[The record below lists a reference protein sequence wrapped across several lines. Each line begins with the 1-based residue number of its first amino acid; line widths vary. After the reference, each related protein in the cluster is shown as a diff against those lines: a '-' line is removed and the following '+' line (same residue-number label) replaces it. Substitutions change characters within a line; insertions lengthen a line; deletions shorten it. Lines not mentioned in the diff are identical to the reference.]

1 MAFSGI
7 VLSSATQELNNKILE
22 GRIEKI
28 YQPEKFEINFL
39 VYRNINYRL
48 LISAH
53 PVYSRTHLSKEE
65 KENPFSPPTFC
76 MLLRKHLSGG
86 RIIKIEQKGLDRILQ
101 LTVRTRDEFDLVEE
115 KKLVVE
121 IMGKHSN
128 IILLDQEEV
137 ILGSIKTVTE
147 AVSRHRTVLPG
158 KPYRPPPYGEKI
170 NLTESKKIHPGELK
184 ENLASKANQN
194 ISKALISTYNGLDP
208 LLAEEIGFGA
218 TLDPRGKVE
227 EMTPEETDRLA
238 DTLQA
243 VKETI
248 EKGLWSPEILTD
260 EKKYYI
266 DFTSLELNSYPET
279 LRIGYTEVSEML
291 DMFFCTKI
299 HQQKYTQLRQN
310 LLQLVSDELKKV
322 KHKRN
327 GLEKKLEKAGKCE
340 ELQLWGELLTS
351 QLYLVNKGQEKVSLV
366 NYYHPEQE
374 HITVPL
380 DPRLSPGENAQKY
393 FKRYRKL
400 KKSLPLAKKE
410 LKKNLQELNYLEGVK
425 YNLEVGSWEDIR
437 DIKEELVQEGYLKK
451 PRKKPEVKIKETES
465 RPLKYISSH
474 GYEILVGKNN
484 QQNDYLTL
492 KMASKEDL
500 WLHVK
505 DIPGSHVV
513 VRGENIPEES
523 LKEAALLAAYH
534 SKGSNSS
541 NVPVDY
547 TKIKH
552 VRKPRQGKPGMVIYD
567 HHKTL
572 YVTPD
577 EKQVSKIEQ
586 N

>member
-7 VLSSATQELNNKILE
+7 VLSSATQELNNKIRE

-48 LISAH
+48 LVSAH
-53 PVYSRTHLSKEE
+53 PVHSRIHLSKEE

-101 LTVRTRDEFDLVEE
+101 LTIRTRDEFDLVEE

-158 KPYRPPPYGEKI
+158 KSYCPPPYGEKI
-170 NLTESKKIHPGELK
+170 NLTESKTIRPGELM
-184 ENLASKANQN
+184 ETLTSKANQT

-208 LLAEEIGFGA
+208 LLAEEIGFRA

-227 EMTPEETDRLA
+227 EMTPEETGRLA
-238 DTLQA
+238 DILQA

-248 EKGLWSPEILTD
+248 KKGLWSPEILTD
-260 EKKYYI
+260 EKKYYK
-266 DFTSLELNSYPET
+266 DFTSLELTGYPET
-279 LRIGYTEVSEML
+279 LRIGCTEVSEML
-291 DMFFCTKI
+291 DIFFCTKI
-299 HQQKYTQLRQN
+299 HQQKYKQLRQN

-322 KHKRN
+322 KHKRK
-327 GLEKKLEKAGKCE
+327 GLEIKLEKAKKCE
-340 ELQLWGELLTS
+340 ELKLWGELLTS

-380 DPRLSPGENAQKY
+380 DPRLSPGENARKY

-400 KKSLPLAKKE
+400 KKSLPLTKKE
-410 LKKNLQELNYLEGVK
+410 LKKNLQE
-425 YNLEVGSWEDIR
+425 
-437 DIKEELVQEGYLKK
+437 
-451 PRKKPEVKIKETES
+451 
-465 RPLKYISSH
+465 
-474 GYEILVGKNN
+474 
-484 QQNDYLTL
+484 
-492 KMASKEDL
+492 
-500 WLHVK
+500 
-505 DIPGSHVV
+505 
-513 VRGENIPEES
+513 
-523 LKEAALLAAYH
+523 
-534 SKGSNSS
+534 
-541 NVPVDY
+541 
-547 TKIKH
+547 
-552 VRKPRQGKPGMVIYD
+552 
-567 HHKTL
+567 
-572 YVTPD
+572 
-577 EKQVSKIEQ
+577 
-586 N
+586 